1 MLWMRV
7 SITMHLPTMCR
18 GQFLYYF
25 FQSFLCP
32 EKWRKPDGPDNEG
45 RNILSRKKNKFKC
58 RLALYH
64 LASLERLHLE
74 SHWYLPRPF
83 LAEWLAN
90 NHTNV
95 SEIFSGKPWYY
106 YKGLS
111 LKINLRKS
119 PNNHSLYKTYT
130 LFEKWIS
137 SLAKNHHNNRA
148 ENWILPLPYR
158 PQEKSKPSCKLF
170 SQWDER
176 EQSIISP
183 THSLQQAMD
192 TCDQCTAVGWL
203 WRQTLSHSPSLRG
216 HNILWLFS
224 LNRIKPADS

>member
-1 MLWMRV
+1 MLWCGFP
-7 SITMHLPTMCR
+7 SQCIYLQCAEDSFAL
-18 GQFLYYF
+18 FLSVF
-25 FQSFLCP
+25 SAQRN
-32 EKWRKPDGPDNEG
+32 EGKPDGPDNEG
-45 RNILSRKKNKFKC
+45 RKILSRKKNKFKC

-95 SEIFSGKPWYY
+95 SEIFSGSLYYY

-137 SLAKNHHNNRA
+137 SLAKNHHNNSGLKT
-148 ENWILPLPYR
+148 ESFHFHR
-158 PQEKSKPSCKLF
+158 PQEKSKLSCKLF

-176 EQSIISP
+176 GTEHNQPHTQP
-183 THSLQQAMD
+183 TAAMD
-192 TCDQCTAVGWL
+192 THDQCTAVGWL

-224 LNRIKPADS
+224 EQNKTCR